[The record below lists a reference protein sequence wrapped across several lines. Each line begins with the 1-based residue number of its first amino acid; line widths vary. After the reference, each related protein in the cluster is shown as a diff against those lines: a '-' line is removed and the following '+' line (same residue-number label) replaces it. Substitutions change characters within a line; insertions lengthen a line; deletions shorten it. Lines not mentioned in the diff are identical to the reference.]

1 MQAQTACLARQKGG
15 RRRLLPP
22 SIPDDGLNPPY
33 VARIDMSKVLI
44 VAEHLDGK
52 LNAATARCVSAA
64 QALQPEA
71 IDVVVLAADPAAVA
85 AQAAQIA
92 GVTRVLA
99 LADAADAHAIAQV
112 QAPQV
117 AQLAAGYTHVFG
129 PSTTFG
135 KDLMPCVAALLG
147 VAQVSDVMAVEGSH
161 VFKRPIYAGNAIVTV
176 QAPADRTV
184 VATIRTASWPEAAG
198 GGTAAV
204 EPAQLDAALPTHTR
218 YVGLAAGNSDR
229 PDLQGAR
236 RVVSGGR
243 GVGSAENF
251 RIIYDLADKLGAA
264 VGASRAAVDAGYVSS
279 ELQVGQTGKIIA
291 PELYI
296 AVGISGAIQHLT
308 GIKDAGTIVAINKD
322 PESPIFEVADIG
334 LVGDLF
340 KLLPELQQAL

>member
-1 MQAQTACLARQKGG
+1 
-15 RRRLLPP
+15 
-22 SIPDDGLNPPY
+22 
-33 VARIDMSKVLI
+33 MSKVLI
-44 VAEHLDGK
+44 IAEHLDGK
-52 LNAATARCVSAA
+52 LNAATAKCVSAA

-71 IDVVVLAADPAAVA
+71 IDVLVLAADPAAIATGAARISGVA
-85 AQAAQIA
+85 KVLTVANAANA
-92 GVTRVLA
+92 N
-99 LADAADAHAIAQV
+99 AIAQV
-112 QAPQV
+112 LAPQV

-161 VFKRPIYAGNAIVTV
+161 TFKRPIYAGNAIVTV
-176 QAPADRTV
+176 EAPTDHPV
-184 VATIRTASWPEAAG
+184 VATVRTASWPEAALG
-198 GGTAAV
+198 GNAAV
-204 EPAQLDAALPTHTR
+204 EAVAVDAALPTHTR
-218 YVGLAAGNSDR
+218 HVGLAAGISDR
-229 PDLQGAR
+229 PDLQSAR

-264 VGASRAAVDAGYVSS
+264 VGASRAAVDAGYVPN

-291 PELYI
+291 PELYLAI
-296 AVGISGAIQHLT
+296 GISGAIQHLT

-322 PESPIFEVADIG
+322 ADAAIFEVADIG

-340 KLLPELQQAL
+340 KLLPELEQALS